1 MYCSRKV
8 AVSLNRN
15 GIFKTIWPRELPSC
29 PGARI
34 LCRHRWGPGIQQR
47 SPKVHGAAK
56 KEKKVCPLWFNDK
69 NDLEHKFQLLMYRHR
84 NKIVRRN
91 TNNPRYAEDTTLTAE
106 SGKELM
112 SLLTTGKEERKKA
125 GLKLNIQKAKITASG
140 PITSWVIDGQKWKQ
154 WQVLFS
160 WAPKSLCMVTTVM
173 KLKEACSLE
182 EKLWHT

>member
-15 GIFKTIWPRELPSC
+15 GIFKTVWPRELPSC

-154 WQVLFS
+154 W
-160 WAPKSLCMVTTVM
+160 
-173 KLKEACSLE
+173 
-182 EKLWHT
+182 